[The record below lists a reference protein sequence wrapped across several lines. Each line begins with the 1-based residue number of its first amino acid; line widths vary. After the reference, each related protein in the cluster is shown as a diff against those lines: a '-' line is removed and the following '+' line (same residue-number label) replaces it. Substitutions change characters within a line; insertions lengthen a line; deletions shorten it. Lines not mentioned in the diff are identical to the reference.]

1 MSSFLWTLD
10 PAGDKISASSL
21 GSPATQKAL
30 GEYFPNRD
38 IHKTASSLYRAA
50 ATNIYRTKDDRF
62 FHLHSTSPRLSLLSF
77 GIRESYLYKAP

>member
-1 MSSFLWTLD
+1 MSSFVWTLD

-30 GEYFPNRD
+30 MEYFPNRD
-38 IHKTASSLYRAA
+38 IHKSTSSLFRAA

-62 FHLHSTSPRLSLLSF
+62 FHLHSMFPRISLL
-77 GIRESYLYKAP
+77 GA